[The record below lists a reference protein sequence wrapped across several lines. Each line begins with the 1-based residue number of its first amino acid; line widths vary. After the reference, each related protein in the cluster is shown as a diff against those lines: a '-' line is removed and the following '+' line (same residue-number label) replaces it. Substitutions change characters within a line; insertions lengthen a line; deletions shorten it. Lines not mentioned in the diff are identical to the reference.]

1 MEPDRTCKRCSV
13 ARVNLICK
21 AYQKAHGEQGES
33 ALSALRK
40 IDDLVKTRGFG
51 GAAMLLLPGLG
62 EKDLRAHCWNIS
74 SFLQDE
80 ETERILEGII

>member
-13 ARVNLICK
+13 ARVNQLCS
-21 AYQKAHGEQGES
+21 AYQKAHGEQSGL

-40 IDDLVKTRGFG
+40 IDDLVKTRGYG
-51 GAAMLLLPGLG
+51 GAQVLLIQGLN

-80 ETERILEGII
+80 ETERILEGV